1 MSLSKTL
8 KMKTLFLAC
17 LLLLVSS
24 LAFAG
29 PYFIHEWRDG
39 VLYIYDAPQIEDS
52 DLQVCESYGTVSL
65 ACPNPSQ
72 KLYIDLDD
80 GTITLDE
87 DSMLNFELN

>member
-1 MSLSKTL
+1 LSLNKRL

-65 ACPNPSQ
+65 ACPNQ
-72 KLYIDLDD
+72 GKLLYIDLDD